1 VGPGLVPLNKGCGT
15 GQGSGLRGSAE
26 YTLHV
31 KIDEN
36 KKNPARFPGD
46 CDVFFPFEVT
56 ATRPVEL
63 WIDMPKL
70 MRVTAPWD
78 NERDLNGML
87 ARPWSEKPALRPSRE
102 SGTATVTFAWE
113 AVAPDAEYTYT
124 ITTARND
131 PYSEGPEVVRGMTYG
146 TKLTLRL
153 PLSPPEHYFRFGI
166 SAKKG
171 GRLVGDS

>member
-1 VGPGLVPLNKGCGT
+1 
-15 GQGSGLRGSAE
+15 
-26 YTLHV
+26 
-31 KIDEN
+31 
-36 KKNPARFPGD
+36 
-46 CDVFFPFEVT
+46 
-56 ATRPVEL
+56 
-63 WIDMPKL
+63 MPKL

-171 GRLVGDS
+171 GRLVGDFMTHDSGVQVDDAFATEWTERVPRPTWWDEVPESSLKMGSVTEHHQLVAWPVSHGIP